1 MIYQYITRLQAT
13 IDSRQEI
20 LVERFDARQISA
32 FDGRI
37 VGRLRF
43 YDGSVLEI
51 REVFRVHNRGIR
63 KIVYSYHYR
72 QVDGRRIFRYDNAP
86 HYPDLPG
93 FPEHKH
99 EGDRVT
105 PAPAPDLS
113 EVLRE
118 VDDHLYPS
126 DSLQNGQGEK

>member
-1 MIYQYITRLQAT
+1 MIYQYLARFQAT

-20 LVERFDARQISA
+20 QVERFDARQLSA
-32 FDGRI
+32 LDGRI
-37 VGRLRF
+37 AGCLRF
-43 YDGSVLEI
+43 YDDSILEF

-63 KIVYSYHYR
+63 KIVYAYHY
-72 QVDGRRIFRYDNAP
+72 QWADGRRVFRYDNAP
-86 HYPDLPG
+86 HFPDLPG

-99 EGDRVT
+99 EGDQVI

-118 VDDHLYPS
+118 IDGYLYPS
-126 DSLQNGQGEK
+126 GRA

>member
-1 MIYQYITRLQAT
+1 MICQYLTRLRAT

-20 LVERFDARQISA
+20 IVERFDARQLSV

-37 VGRLRF
+37 AGRLRF

-63 KIVYSYHYR
+63 KIVYSYHY
-72 QVDGRRIFRYDNAP
+72 QQADGRRIFRYDNAP

-99 EGDRVT
+99 EDDRVL
-105 PAPAPDLS
+105 PSPSPDLN

-118 VDDHLYPS
+118 IDGYLYPS
-126 DSLQNGQGEK
+126 GGD